1 MQGCRSVDECRALE
15 AEAGRRVSLCRGEC
29 EDARVDHALAAYG
42 LDRITSREATDR
54 RILELQR
61 EADAW
66 HQTAAQQN
74 EDQKRLV
81 AEAKCSGMREMVAPE
96 FCASGSP
103 EACDKLEA
111 FLRACPDSPDKALL
125 QRSAVDGRKTI
136 DERTREV
143 QAKAY
148 ASLRA
153 VVGDPARSSGAGA
166 RSDRPLPSAGKC
178 CDGTPL
184 SDRCANGGRGCCS
197 HHGGVCN

>member
-1 MQGCRSVDECRALE
+1 MQGCQTVDECRALE

-29 EDARVDHALAAYG
+29 EDERVNHALASYG
-42 LDRITSREATDR
+42 LDRITSRMEVER
-54 RILELQR
+54 RVSVLKQEV
-61 EADAW
+61 EVW

-81 AEAKCSGMREMVAPE
+81 AEARCGGMREMVAPE
-96 FCASGSP
+96 FCASGRP

-111 FLRACPDSPDKALL
+111 FLRACPDSPDKVFV
-125 QRSAVDGRKTI
+125 QRAAEEGRKTI
-136 DERTREV
+136 DDRTREI

-148 ASLRA
+148 ASLRSA
-153 VVGDPARSSGAGA
+153 VGERVPSSVAGA
-166 RSDRPLPSAGKC
+166 RSDRPMPSAGKC

-184 SDRCANGGRGCCS
+184 SANCANGGRGCCS